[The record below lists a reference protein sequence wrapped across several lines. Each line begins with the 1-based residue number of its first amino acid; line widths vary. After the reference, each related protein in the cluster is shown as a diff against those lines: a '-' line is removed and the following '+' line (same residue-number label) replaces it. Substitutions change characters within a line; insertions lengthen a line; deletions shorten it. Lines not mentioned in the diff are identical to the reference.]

1 MRTVSCSCRLGVGGG
16 ALPGGMSAWGMSAR
30 RCVSPRHT
38 ATPKPQTLWTEW
50 QTDYVAEGKNARQA
64 LSLFYS
70 VFQEEIRN
78 NVKPVMYVRMR
89 LGEFDPPEMNPYLNI
104 TDMSLINCEA
114 HRQVAL
120 DAAMKSFVLLKN
132 NHDTLPLKKLPV
144 DQVAVSSMFKIGI
157 QDSLE
162 RAPTYYLV

>member
-1 MRTVSCSCRLGVGGG
+1 MLIGLLHRKLLSRQIGKF
-16 ALPGGMSAWGMSAR
+16 
-30 RCVSPRHT
+30 
-38 ATPKPQTLWTEW
+38 KPINQ
-50 QTDYVAEGKNARQA
+50 NARQTP
-64 LSLFYS
+64 SLFYF

-132 NHDTLPLKKLPV
+132 NHNSLPLKKLPV
-144 DQVAVSSMFKIGI
+144 DRVAVSSMSKHSGGSRIFQRSG
-157 QDSLE
+157 QPTPGRGTL
-162 RAPTYYLV
+162 TYYLA